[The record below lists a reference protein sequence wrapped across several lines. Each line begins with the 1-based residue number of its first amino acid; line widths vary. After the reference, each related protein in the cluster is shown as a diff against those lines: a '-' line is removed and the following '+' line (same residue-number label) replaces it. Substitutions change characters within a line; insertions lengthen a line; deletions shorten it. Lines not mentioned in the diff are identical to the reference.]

1 MDCRIHRG
9 VGWAGLWMRRCI
21 GCDNGPMAESGQG
34 NEAVAGQPAEPLRP
48 FIAYYPGHRQAG
60 IEPAEHRGL
69 PSPYLT
75 LVFTLDEPL
84 TIAEHPDPRQPGA
97 DHVTLVGGCIH
108 HRRWSRARGGSRASS
123 LA

>member
-21 GCDNGPMAESGQG
+21 GCDNGPMAESGQV

-48 FIAYYPGHRQAG
+48 FIAYYSGCRQAG

-75 LVFTLDEPL
+75 RKKVRDA
-84 TIAEHPDPRQPGA
+84 TIIRDPRENLPRSPRKYSATPKALLRPHGSPPP
-97 DHVTLVGGCIH
+97 
-108 HRRWSRARGGSRASS
+108 RWLPAART
-123 LA
+123 